1 MFDKDNLVKQI
12 IRRDISIVLVI
23 TGMLYIGFKNP
34 KPYILGMIFG
44 TSIGILNFLL
54 LSNTVKKAILM
65 EPEKAYGYTM
75 GNYIVRYI
83 IYFVVLLIAALA
95 DYINLVTTIL
105 GLLMIKIVI
114 VFGAL
119 LDTISETIKRKTK
132 QKYDS

>member
-12 IRRDISIVLVI
+12 IRRDVSIVLVI
-23 TGMLYIGFKNP
+23 IGMLYIGFKNP

-65 EPEKAYGYTM
+65 EPAKAYGYTM
-75 GNYIVRYI
+75 GNYIVRYT

-95 DYINLVTTIL
+95 DYINLVTTVL